1 MKLRGRDD
9 PALLELLKK
18 RGGDKYTSHDIQ
30 NEIIEIMAH
39 EVQRDLIKDI
49 GTGFFSIIADEYTD
63 IGNKEQ
69 LTLCFRWVDEQLD
82 GHEDF
87 LGFYNIPNIASETI
101 VQAIKDSLIRLQLSL
116 SQCRGQCY
124 DGASNMLGKKSGVAK
139 QIQECEA
146 KALPTHCHGHSLSLG
161 VKDAT
166 NNCQILSNT
175 MNNTNEIV
183 KLVKY
188 SPKRENLLGELKE
201 NLQYKDEEEED
212 AAAAAGLTKFSAT
225 RWTVRAI
232 CFERVIDNYNVI
244 LKLWD
249 ECLKTKLP
257 PDIRGRIIGCSTQME
272 SFDFYFGLHL
282 GVTIFRHTDNLSA
295 TLQKANMSS
304 ISGQHNTKLT
314 TEVLKG
320 IRNEECFKSFFQT
333 ILKKKEALKDISEPE
348 VPRKRKAP
356 ARYEVG
362 EGEPWYPKTSEDLYR
377 KICYEALDLI
387 VSAINERFDQ
397 PSFKAY
403 AKLEALLLKS
413 LKSEDISYE
422 MAFVKEVYHQDIKV
436 EFLIPQ
442 LEIFKVL
449 MKEKKLEYFA
459 EVLDAVKNLDHNTQQ
474 MINEV
479 LTICKLLL
487 VNPATSATGE
497 RSFSTAR
504 RIKTW
509 LRANMSQRR
518 ISHLAILNTHK
529 IRSDNIRLLDV
540 ANVFVSKNDNRKRNF
555 GSFTE
560 QDLCYILNNNL

>member
-1 MKLRGRDD
+1 
-9 PALLELLKK
+9 
-18 RGGDKYTSHDIQ
+18 
-30 NEIIEIMAH
+30 
-39 EVQRDLIKDI
+39 
-49 GTGFFSIIADEYTD
+49 
-63 IGNKEQ
+63 
-69 LTLCFRWVDEQLD
+69 
-82 GHEDF
+82 
-87 LGFYNIPNIASETI
+87 
-101 VQAIKDSLIRLQLSL
+101 
-116 SQCRGQCY
+116 
-124 DGASNMLGKKSGVAK
+124 
-139 QIQECEA
+139 
-146 KALPTHCHGHSLSLG
+146 
-161 VKDAT
+161 
-166 NNCQILSNT
+166 
-175 MNNTNEIV
+175 
-183 KLVKY
+183 
-188 SPKRENLLGELKE
+188 
-201 NLQYKDEEEED
+201 
-212 AAAAAGLTKFSAT
+212 
-225 RWTVRAI
+225 
-232 CFERVIDNYNVI
+232 
-244 LKLWD
+244 
-249 ECLKTKLP
+249 
-257 PDIRGRIIGCSTQME
+257 ME

-320 IRNEECFKSFFQT
+320 VRNEECFKSFFQT
-333 ILKKKEALKDISEPE
+333 ILKKKEALKDISEPR

-362 EGEPWYPKTSEDLYR
+362 EGEPWYPETSEDLYR
-377 KICYEALDLI
+377 KIYYEALDLI

-474 MINEV
+474 MISEV

-518 ISHLAILNTHK
+518 FSHLAILNTHK
-529 IRSDNIRLLDV
+529 IRGDNIRLLDV
-540 ANVFVSKNDNRKRNF
+540 ANVFVSKNDNRKPNF

-560 QDLCYILNNNL
+560 QDLCYNLNNNL

>member
-1 MKLRGRDD
+1 MEGTGSSKEPKERRTTAKKKAKTISDYFSTAPGGNERTIYYDPAQACVSQSVAQITRTPTRTSDDYQAASSPQVSPERHRVPTVVSSTLSKVHEPQAVIHVDPCKKTNISSYMNPHQPKNFEFPKRKFSGQNRSFQAAWFDIFSWLHYDEQLDSVLCFYCAQQNAQGNLRCASKKDQKFISDGFCNWKKSLDKFKQHESSECHKMAIDYAVNFPKNCGNVIDMTNEQSKKLRQTNRRCLLKIIENLQSLCRQGQAIQGDTDTESNFYQLMKLRGRDD

-201 NLQYKDEEEED
+201 NLQYEDEEEED
-212 AAAAAGLTKFSAT
+212 AAAAGLTKFSAT

-272 SFDFYFGLHL
+272 
-282 GVTIFRHTDNLSA
+282 
-295 TLQKANMSS
+295 
-304 ISGQHNTKLT
+304 
-314 TEVLKG
+314 
-320 IRNEECFKSFFQT
+320 
-333 ILKKKEALKDISEPE
+333 
-348 VPRKRKAP
+348 
-356 ARYEVG
+356 
-362 EGEPWYPKTSEDLYR
+362 
-377 KICYEALDLI
+377 
-387 VSAINERFDQ
+387 
-397 PSFKAY
+397 
-403 AKLEALLLKS
+403 
-413 LKSEDISYE
+413 
-422 MAFVKEVYHQDIKV
+422 
-436 EFLIPQ
+436 
-442 LEIFKVL
+442 
-449 MKEKKLEYFA
+449 
-459 EVLDAVKNLDHNTQQ
+459 
-474 MINEV
+474 
-479 LTICKLLL
+479 
-487 VNPATSATGE
+487 
-497 RSFSTAR
+497 
-504 RIKTW
+504 
-509 LRANMSQRR
+509 
-518 ISHLAILNTHK
+518 
-529 IRSDNIRLLDV
+529 
-540 ANVFVSKNDNRKRNF
+540 VF
-555 GSFTE
+555 
-560 QDLCYILNNNL
+560 